1 MKDEKD
7 LLPFKRPR
15 KKNLDEDDIPLGN
28 SKAGQTA
35 SNLPKRKKVTPKK
48 EKKDEPKRHTFFVNP
63 VLLEQLKDLVF
74 TRKYTKGEFHVNQS
88 TVINEAIEKLI
99 KDYKEDIQPRP
110 KYIRDIEE
118 KKAKRPN
125 KKKK

>member
-1 MKDEKD
+1 MKEDKD

-15 KKNLDEDDIPLGN
+15 KKIIDDDDIPLGAGKTAKGTR
-28 SKAGQTA
+28 SKTT
-35 SNLPKRKKVTPKK
+35 KKKPTVKK

-74 TRKYTKGEFHVNQS
+74 TRKYTKGEVHVNQS

-99 KDYKEDIQPRP
+99 REYKGEIQARP

-125 KKKK
+125 KKNS